1 MIKTRLTLILSILLV
16 IGTLVIL
23 NFDGRNVKINPSYQ
37 TSSMKDLFLTHKEK
51 GVIKWELSADKAL
64 MPISKKEIYLN
75 DLKLKINR
83 QTHIFLTSGSG
94 IYEVE
99 EENIT
104 LNNPVELKMKD
115 TTFQTTTIK
124 WNSADEFITTDDAV
138 QFVGNKFRIVGKGM
152 TAQLDKEHVR
162 IMNDVKAVFY
172 R

>member
-1 MIKTRLTLILSILLV
+1 MSILLI

-23 NFDGRNVKINPSYQ
+23 NLGGKNVKINPSYQ
-37 TSSMKDLFLTHKEK
+37 TSSMKDLFLTHKEE
-51 GVIKWELSADKAL
+51 GVVKWELSADKAL
-64 MPISKKEIYLN
+64 MPIGKKEIYLN
-75 DLKLKINR
+75 DLKLKINE
-83 QTHIFLTSGSG
+83 QTDIFLTSGSG
-94 IYEVE
+94 LYEVE

-104 LNNPVELKMKD
+104 LNKPVELKMKD

-152 TAQLDKEHVR
+152 TAQLDKEKVR
-162 IMNDVKAVFY
+162 IINDVKAVFY

>member
-1 MIKTRLTLILSILLV
+1 MIKTRFTLILSILLV

-23 NFDGRNVKINPSYQ
+23 NFDGRNVKISPSYQ
-37 TSSMKDLFLTHKEK
+37 TSSMKDLFLTHKEQ
-51 GVIKWELSADKAL
+51 GIVKWELSADKAL

-138 QFVGNKFRIVGKGM
+138 QFVGNSFRIVGTGM
-152 TAQLDKEHVR
+152 TAQLNKEQVR
-162 IMNDVKAVFY
+162 IMNNVKAVFY

>member
-1 MIKTRLTLILSILLV
+1 MIKTRLPLILSVVLV
-16 IGTLVIL
+16 IGTLVVL
-23 NFDGRNVKINPSYQ
+23 NFDGNKVKINPSYK
-37 TSSMKDLFLTHKEK
+37 TSSMNDLFLTHKDN

-64 MPISKKEIYLN
+64 MPVGKKEIYLN

-83 QTHIFLTSGSG
+83 KTNIFLTSGSG
-94 IYEVE
+94 LYEVE

-104 LNNPVELKMKD
+104 LHKPVELKMKD
-115 TTFQTTTIK
+115 MIFKTTTIK

-138 QFVGNKFRIVGKGM
+138 QFIGNKFRIAGKGL
-152 TAQLDKEHVR
+152 TAQLGKEQVR

>member
-1 MIKTRLTLILSILLV
+1 MIKTRLPLILSILLV

-23 NFDGRNVKINPSYQ
+23 NFDGNNVKINPSYQ

-51 GVIKWELSADKAL
+51 GIIKWELSADTAL
-64 MPISKKEIYLN
+64 MPIGKKEIYLN

-83 QTHIFLTSGSG
+83 QTDIFLTSGSG

-104 LNNPVELKMKD
+104 LNKPVELKMKD
-115 TTFQTTTIK
+115 TTFLTTTIK

-138 QFVGNKFRIVGKGM
+138 EFIGNKFRIVGKGM
-152 TAQLDKEHVR
+152 TAQLDKEQVR
-162 IMNDVKAVFY
+162 IMNDVKAIFY

>member
-1 MIKTRLTLILSILLV
+1 MIKTRLPLILSILLV

-23 NFDGRNVKINPSYQ
+23 NFDGNNVKINPSYQ

-51 GVIKWELSADKAL
+51 GIIKWELSADTAL
-64 MPISKKEIYLN
+64 MPIGKKEIYLN

-83 QTHIFLTSGSG
+83 QTDIFLTSGSG

-104 LNNPVELKMKD
+104 LNKPVELKMKD
-115 TTFQTTTIK
+115 TTFLTTTIK

-152 TAQLDKEHVR
+152 TAQLDKEQVR
-162 IMNDVKAVFY
+162 IMNDVKAIFY

>member
-1 MIKTRLTLILSILLV
+1 MIKTRLPLILSILLV
-16 IGTLVIL
+16 IGALVIL
-23 NFDGRNVKINPSYQ
+23 NFDGRNVKISPSYQ

-51 GVIKWELSADKAL
+51 GVIKWELSADTAL
-64 MPISKKEIYLN
+64 MPIGKKEIYLN

-83 QTHIFLTSGSG
+83 QTDIFLTSGSG

-99 EENIT
+99 EENII
-104 LNNPVELKMKD
+104 LNKPVELKMKD

-138 QFVGNKFRIVGKGM
+138 QFVGNKFRIVGKGL
-152 TAQLDKEHVR
+152 TAQLDKEQVR
-162 IMNDVKAVFY
+162 IMNDVKAIFY

>member
-16 IGTLVIL
+16 IGTLVVL
-23 NFDGRNVKINPSYQ
+23 NFDGRNVKISPAYQ

-51 GVIKWELSADKAL
+51 GLIKWELSADRAL
-64 MPISKKEIYLN
+64 MPISKKEIYLS

-104 LNNPVELKMKD
+104 LNTPVELKMKD

-138 QFVGNKFRIVGKGM
+138 QFIGNKFKIVGKGM
-152 TAQLDKEHVR
+152 TAQLDKEKVR